1 MVQFFNSK
9 LEKKVEKNGK
19 KKMKIEGE
27 SYKTIWFVDNLVK
40 IIDQTKLPHKFVI
53 KDLKNVKDAI
63 NAIKTMEVRG
73 APLIGATAAYG
84 LALSIIEKNDLS
96 FLKKSSEE
104 LIASRPTAINLKWA
118 VDRMMKK
125 LNGINE
131 KDILKIALEEA
142 KVIKEEDEGFC
153 KNIGLNGLKIIE
165 EISNKKKDTVNIL
178 THCNAGWLATI
189 DWGTATSPIYHAH
202 QKGIKVHVWVDETR
216 PRNQGANLTSY
227 ELNEEGIS
235 NTVIT
240 DNAGGILM
248 QRGQVDMCI
257 VGTDRTLS
265 NGDVCNKIGTY
276 LKALS
281 AKDNNVPFYV
291 ALPSSTIDW
300 SIKDH
305 KQIPIEERNSEELSY
320 VEGIDENNE
329 IKKVRIYPKKSKS
342 LNLAFD
348 VTPAKLVTGLIT
360 EKGICEASEK
370 GLKGLFK

>member
-1 MVQFFNSK
+1 
-9 LEKKVEKNGK
+9 
-19 KKMKIEGE
+19 MKINGVE
-27 SYKTIWFVDNLVK
+27 YKTIWFDEEKQVVK
-40 IIDQTKLPHKFVI
+40 IIDQTKLPHKFII
-53 KDLKNVKDAI
+53 KELNSVKDAI

-73 APLIGATAAYG
+73 APLIGGTAAFG
-84 LALSIIEKNDLS
+84 LVLAIKENNSLDFI
-96 FLKKSSEE
+96 KKSSEE
-104 LIASRPTAINLKWA
+104 LVASRPTAINLQWA
-118 VDRMMKK
+118 VHRMNNK
-125 LNGINE
+125 LSFVEPGDLFNV
-131 KDILKIALEEA
+131 ALNEA
-142 KVIKEEDEGFC
+142 KEICKEDEGFC
-153 KNIGLNGLKIIE
+153 ESIGKNGLNIIE
-165 EISNKKKDTVNIL
+165 DIYNKKKDTVNIL

-202 QKGIKVHVWVDETR
+202 KKGIPIHVWVDETR

-227 ELNEEGIS
+227 ELNEEEIP
-235 NTVIT
+235 NTIIA
-240 DNAGGILM
+240 DNTGGILM

-281 AKDNNVPFYV
+281 AKDNNIPFYV

-305 KQIPIEERNSEELSY
+305 REIPIEERDSEELSH

-329 IKKVRIYPKKSKS
+329 IKKVRIYPQKSKS